1 MTILNQASDG
11 LPNVMLV
18 LYDALLRSNKPV
30 DKDELLETVAPKGV
44 IEDSKQAAQTLTR
57 WVSLGLFTQQDNH
70 IDLAFRPQKR
80 PENEFEFIT
89 LVRKHARERVLDP
102 SNNADLWATESA
114 KSADFTRSI
123 AWVLAQDVYRSIY
136 QELEALE
143 KAQLIDGTPPL
154 MQNNT
159 RRNGLKAWGQFLGFL
174 RPVLRSAIEV
184 DPTLAIRDVLPD
196 LLEPGQSL
204 PISSFLEQLAQK
216 IPVLDG
222 GIWRISVE
230 NQLRSNALPALSS
243 GQMSTSL
250 SRALLN
256 LMRNEEIYLE
266 NRADTGTGIV
276 FTGQAGIRNDLRF
289 TWIRRAENGRS
300 V

>member
-18 LYDALLRSNKPV
+18 LYDALIRSNKPV
-30 DKDELLETVAPKGV
+30 DKDETVAPKGV
-44 IEDSKQAAQTLTR
+44 IEDSKQVTQTLTR
-57 WVSLGLFTQQDNH
+57 WVSLGLFTQRDNQ
-70 IDLAFRPQKR
+70 IDLASRPEKR
-80 PENEFEFIT
+80 PENDFELIKQ
-89 LVRKHARERVLDP
+89 VRKYARERVLDP

-123 AWVLAQDVYRSIY
+123 AWVLAQDVYRSLY
-136 QELEALE
+136 PELEALE

-174 RPVLRSAIEV
+174 RPVLRSSIEV
-184 DPTLAIRDVLPD
+184 DPTFAIRDVLPD
-196 LLEPGQSL
+196 LLETGQSL
-204 PISSFLEQLAQK
+204 PVSSFLEQLAQK
-216 IPVLDG
+216 LPVLDG
-222 GIWRISVE
+222 GIWRTSVE
-230 NQLRSNALPALSS
+230 NQLKPNALPALSK
-243 GQMSTSL
+243 GQISTSL

-256 LMRNEEIYLE
+256 LMRNEEIFLE
-266 NRADTGTGIV
+266 NRADTGTGVV

-289 TWIRRAENGRS
+289 TWIRRAETGRS
-300 V
+300 I